1 MSGID
6 TPNGRPK
13 PNDERRDNQDLPSI
27 QPVVQDSAENGGEDP
42 ISEIDDILEHW
53 TDRQHQLAE
62 REARAQAEAKRFL
75 EEYKEL
81 SEHVIKPAM
90 EQIIQRL
97 RKDGGGGLT
106 WEGGSTTTHRP
117 RLVLWMSLD
126 GEIIGAPRQDL
137 NPYLQ
142 LDADVAHRRI
152 DVWEG
157 DMWQKQG
164 TSRSTAPWQLN
175 EISTKSVTERVV
187 AILERAARHG
197 EAF

>member
-27 QPVVQDSAENGGEDP
+27 QPVVRDSAKNGGEDP

-97 RKDGGGGLT
+97 RKDGGGGLI
-106 WEGGSTTTHRP
+106 WEGASTTTHRP

-142 LDADVAHRRI
+142 LDVDVEHRRI

-175 EISTKSVTERVV
+175 EISIKSVTERVV

>member
-1 MSGID
+1 MCGID
-6 TPNGRPK
+6 IPNGRPK
-13 PNDERRDNQDLPSI
+13 PSGERRDTQDLPFI
-27 QPVVQDSAENGGEDP
+27 QPVVQDSAENETEDP
-42 ISEIDDILEHW
+42 ISEIDEILEHW
-53 TDRQHQLAE
+53 TDRQHQLAA
-62 REARAQAEAKRFL
+62 REAQAQAESKRFL
-75 EEYKEL
+75 DEFKEL

-90 EQIIQRL
+90 DQIIQRL
-97 RKDGGGGLT
+97 RKDGGGGLI
-106 WEGGSTTTHRP
+106 WDGGSTTMHRP
-117 RLVLWMSLD
+117 RLVLWMSLEGD
-126 GEIIGAPRQDL
+126 IIGAPRQDL

-175 EISTKSVTERVV
+175 EVSTKSVTERVV

>member
-1 MSGID
+1 MCGID
-6 TPNGRPK
+6 IPNGRPK
-13 PNDERRDNQDLPSI
+13 PSGERRDTQDVPFI
-27 QPVVQDSAENGGEDP
+27 QPAVQDSAENETEDP
-42 ISEIDDILEHW
+42 ISEIDEILEHW
-53 TDRQHQLAE
+53 TDRQHQLAA
-62 REARAQAEAKRFL
+62 REAQAQAESKRFL
-75 EEYKEL
+75 DEFKEL

-90 EQIIQRL
+90 DQIIQRL
-97 RKDGGGGLT
+97 RKDGGGGLI
-106 WEGGSTTTHRP
+106 WDGGSTTMHRP
-117 RLVLWMSLD
+117 RSVLWMSLEGD
-126 GEIIGAPRQDL
+126 IIGAPRQDL

-175 EISTKSVTERVV
+175 EVSTKSVTERVV

>member
-62 REARAQAEAKRFL
+62 REAQAQAEAKRFL
-75 EEYKEL
+75 EEFKKL

-97 RKDGGGGLT
+97 RKDGGGGLI
-106 WEGGSTTTHRP
+106 WEGASTTTHRP

-142 LDADVAHRRI
+142 LDVDVEHRRI

-175 EISTKSVTERVV
+175 EISIKSVTERVV

-197 EAF
+197 AAF

>member
-1 MSGID
+1 MCGID
-6 TPNGRPK
+6 IPNGRPK
-13 PNDERRDNQDLPSI
+13 PSGERRDTQDLPFI
-27 QPVVQDSAENGGEDP
+27 QPVVQDSAENETEDP
-42 ISEIDDILEHW
+42 ISEIDEILEHW
-53 TDRQHQLAE
+53 TDRQHQLAA
-62 REARAQAEAKRFL
+62 REAQAQAESKRFL
-75 EEYKEL
+75 DEFKEL

-90 EQIIQRL
+90 DQIIQRL
-97 RKDGGGGLT
+97 RKDGGGGLI
-106 WEGGSTTTHRP
+106 WDGGSTTMHRP
-117 RLVLWMSLD
+117 RLVLWMSLEGD
-126 GEIIGAPRQDL
+126 IIGAPRQDL

-157 DMWQKQG
+157 DMWQRQG

-175 EISTKSVTERVV
+175 EVSTKSVTERVV

>member
-13 PNDERRDNQDLPSI
+13 PRDDRRDNQDLPSI
-27 QPVVQDSAENGGEDP
+27 QPVAQDSAESDTEDP
-42 ISEIDDILEHW
+42 ISEIDGILEHW
-53 TDRQHQLAE
+53 TDRQHQFAE
-62 REARAQAEAKRFL
+62 REAQAQAEAKRFL
-75 EEYKEL
+75 EGFVEL

-97 RKDGGGGLT
+97 RKDGGGGLI
-106 WEGGSTTTHRP
+106 WEGASTTTHRP
-117 RLVLWMSLD
+117 RLVLWMSLQ

-142 LDADVAHRRI
+142 LDADVAHRWI

-164 TSRSTAPWQLN
+164 TSRAIAPWQLN

-187 AILERAARHG
+187 GILERAARHG

>member
-1 MSGID
+1 MSGTD
-6 TPNGRPK
+6 APNERPK
-13 PNDERRDNQDLPSI
+13 PSDEGRDNQDLPSI
-27 QPVVQDSAENGGEDP
+27 QLAVQDSAENEREDP
-42 ISEIDDILEHW
+42 ISEIDEILEHW
-53 TDRQHQLAE
+53 SDRQHQFAE

-75 EEYKEL
+75 EEFKEL
-81 SEHVIKPAM
+81 SQHVIKPAM
-90 EQIIQRL
+90 EQLVQRL
-97 RKDGGGGLT
+97 RKDGGGGLI
-106 WEGGSTTTHRP
+106 WEGGSRTMYRP

-126 GEIIGAPRQDL
+126 GEIIGEPRQDL

-164 TSRSTAPWQLN
+164 TSRSTAPWQLID
-175 EISTKSVTERVV
+175 ISTKSVTERAV
-187 AILERAARHG
+187 AILERAAGHG

>member
-1 MSGID
+1 
-6 TPNGRPK
+6 
-13 PNDERRDNQDLPSI
+13 
-27 QPVVQDSAENGGEDP
+27 
-42 ISEIDDILEHW
+42 
-53 TDRQHQLAE
+53 
-62 REARAQAEAKRFL
+62 
-75 EEYKEL
+75 
-81 SEHVIKPAM
+81 
-90 EQIIQRL
+90 
-97 RKDGGGGLT
+97 
-106 WEGGSTTTHRP
+106 
-117 RLVLWMSLD
+117 MSLD
-126 GEIIGAPRQDL
+126 GETIGAPRQDL

-187 AILERAARHG
+187 GILERAARHG

>member
-1 MSGID
+1 MCGID
-6 TPNGRPK
+6 IPNGRPK
-13 PNDERRDNQDLPSI
+13 PSGERRDTQDLPFI
-27 QPVVQDSAENGGEDP
+27 QPAVQDSAENETEDP
-42 ISEIDDILEHW
+42 ISEIDEILEHW
-53 TDRQHQLAE
+53 TDRQHQLAA
-62 REARAQAEAKRFL
+62 REAQAQAESKRFL
-75 EEYKEL
+75 DEFKEL

-90 EQIIQRL
+90 DQIIQRL
-97 RKDGGGGLT
+97 RKDGGGGLI
-106 WEGGSTTTHRP
+106 WDGGSTTMHRP
-117 RLVLWMSLD
+117 RLVLWMSLEGD
-126 GEIIGAPRQDL
+126 IIGAPRQDL

-175 EISTKSVTERVV
+175 EVSTKSVTERVV